1 MNLDIPTNLVIPTRA
16 ALPGDAPLL
25 AALHAPCHT
34 DAAWSD
40 AALAMFLESP
50 GVFGAIAYKGTAPS
64 DDALA
69 DDALADD
76 ALADDALAV
85 DALADDA
92 LAVDALAVDAL
103 ADDALA
109 VDALAG
115 DALADDALAVDALA
129 VSTQMAAGFILCR
142 AAGDEAEILTLA
154 VLPEKRRRGLGYRL
168 LADGLAGAAA
178 RGARTMFLEVAEDN
192 IAALALYAGAGFI
205 PVGRRPGYYISAG
218 RSIAATVMARSLAG

>member
-76 ALADDALAV
+76 ALAD
-85 DALADDA
+85 
-92 LAVDALAVDAL
+92 DALAVDAL